1 MYQCYFSADSRM
13 LVTSSKDTTLKIW
26 DVRSG
31 KMLKDLTGHED
42 EVYAVDLVGALVA
55 SGGKDTTVRIWT

>member
-1 MYQCYFSADSRM
+1 M